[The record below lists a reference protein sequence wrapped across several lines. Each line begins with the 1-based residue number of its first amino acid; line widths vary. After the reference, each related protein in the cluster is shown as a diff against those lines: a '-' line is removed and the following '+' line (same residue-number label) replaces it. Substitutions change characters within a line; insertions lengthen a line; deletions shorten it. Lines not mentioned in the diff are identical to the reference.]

1 MSKPS
6 EGTPLVNNAASTE
19 VVGRYGKTVVACGM
33 FMACSASMML
43 VNKQVVKVYRSPV
56 TILDMQLAFTVLVL
70 ATVFAWTLHFGS
82 KRDVWRWVSVVPLL
96 YAGMLTTSM
105 IAQLYASVGLQVVI
119 RNLGPL
125 VTLPI
130 ERVFNEPIVADMY
143 TWASLVFIL
152 CGIILYM
159 WQSLRSQQGHEL
171 AAGVV
176 LMLLNLVVAMFER
189 LYQRKL
195 IAVEP
200 VDVSKTGM
208 LLLNNLGAILPVTLL
223 LAVPGLN
230 ESEAWRTNWP
240 KATMI
245 DYALLVVSGICG
257 IAIGWTAINAQ
268 QYVTATTM
276 LVITNLNKIV
286 VVAIGIVF
294 MGDPH
299 SPVALL
305 GVAMALG
312 GGVWYA
318 LARQNVANR
327 AKEAKERAAALAAA
341 TSGETPAA
349 SKA

>member
-1 MSKPS
+1 MSKPTES
-6 EGTPLVNNAASTE
+6 SPLVDAAA
-19 VVGRYGKTVVACGM
+19 VDVAKYGKTIIACSM

-43 VNKQVVKVYRSPV
+43 VNKQVVKVYQSPV
-56 TILDMQLAFTVLVL
+56 TILDLQLIFTVAVL
-70 ATVFAWTLHFGS
+70 GTVFWWTLHFGS
-82 KRDVWRWVSVVPLL
+82 KRDVWRWISVVPLL

-105 IAQLYASVGLQVVI
+105 VAQLYASVGLQVVI

-130 ERVFNEPIVADMY
+130 ERVFNEPIVADQW
-143 TWASLVFIL
+143 TWASLIMIL
-152 CGIILYM
+152 FGIVLYM
-159 WQSLRSQQGHEL
+159 WQSLSTQKPHDL
-171 AAGVV
+171 VAGVT

-208 LLLNNLGAILPVTLL
+208 LLLNNLGAIVPVTLL
-223 LAVPGLN
+223 LLVPGLN
-230 ESEAWRTNWP
+230 ETHAWKNDWP
-240 KATMI
+240 KAKFI
-245 DYALLVVSGICG
+245 DWTLLMVSGVCG

-286 VVAIGIVF
+286 VVAVGILF

-299 SPVALL
+299 SPIALL
-305 GVAMALG
+305 GISMALG
-312 GGVWYA
+312 GGVCYA

-327 AKEAKERAAALAAA
+327 QREARDAEIQAAAEGN
-341 TSGETPAA
+341 TGA

>member
-1 MSKPS
+1 MGGPNEQS
-6 EGTPLVNNAASTE
+6 PLVDNSATDVS
-19 VVGRYGKTVVACGM
+19 RYGKTIVACGM

-43 VNKQVVKVYRSPV
+43 VNKQVVRVYRSPV
-56 TILDMQLAFTVLVL
+56 TILDLQLIFTVAVL
-70 ATVFAWTLHFGS
+70 GSVFWWTLHFGS
-82 KRDVWRWVSVVPLL
+82 KRDVWRWISVVPLL

-105 IAQLYASVGLQVVI
+105 VAQLYASVGLQVVI

-130 ERVFNEPIVADMY
+130 ERVFNEPIVADKY
-143 TWASLVFIL
+143 TWLSL
-152 CGIILYM
+152 CGILAGIVLYM
-159 WQSLRSQQGHEL
+159 WQSLSTQKPHDL
-171 AAGVV
+171 VAGVT

-208 LLLNNLGAILPVTLL
+208 LLLNNLGAIVPVTML

-230 ESEAWRTNWP
+230 ETEAWRTEWP
-240 KATMI
+240 KAKFI

-286 VVAIGIVF
+286 VVAVGIVF

-299 SPVALL
+299 SPIALL
-305 GVAMALG
+305 GISMALG
-312 GGVWYA
+312 GGVCYA

-327 AKEAKERAAALAAA
+327 AREQKEAEAKAAAEGAPGM
-341 TSGETPAA
+341 T
-349 SKA
+349 KA

>member
-1 MSKPS
+1 MPGPNEKS
-6 EGTPLVNNAASTE
+6 PLVDGGNAQVA
-19 VVGRYGKTVVACGM
+19 RYGKTIVACGM

-43 VNKQVVKVYRSPV
+43 VNKQVVRVFRSPV
-56 TILDMQLAFTVLVL
+56 TILDLQLIFTVVVL
-70 ATVFAWTLHFGS
+70 GSVFWWTLHFGS
-82 KRDVWRWVSVVPLL
+82 KRDVWRWISVVPLL

-130 ERVFNEPIVADMY
+130 ERVFNEPIVADKW
-143 TWASLVFIL
+143 TWSSLCLIL
-152 CGIILYM
+152 VGIILYM
-159 WQSLRSQQGHEL
+159 WQSLSTQKAHDL
-171 AAGVV
+171 VAGVT

-208 LLLNNLGAILPVTLL
+208 LLLNNLGAILPVTML

-230 ESEAWRTNWP
+230 ETEAWRTDWP
-240 KATMI
+240 KATLV
-245 DYALLVVSGICG
+245 DYVLLVVSGVCG

-286 VVAIGIVF
+286 VVAVGIVF

-299 SPVALL
+299 SPLALL
-305 GVAMALG
+305 GISMALG
-312 GGVWYA
+312 GGVCYA

-327 AKEAKERAAALAAA
+327 LKEAKEAESRAAAEKGAA
-341 TSGETPAA
+341 PM

>member
-1 MSKPS
+1 
-6 EGTPLVNNAASTE
+6 
-19 VVGRYGKTVVACGM
+19 
-33 FMACSASMML
+33 ML

-130 ERVFNEPIVADMY
+130 ERVFNEPIVADAY
-143 TWASLVFIL
+143 TWASLIFIL
-152 CGIILYM
+152 VGIVLYM
-159 WQSLRSQQGHEL
+159 HQSLMSQQGHEL

-208 LLLNNLGAILPVTLL
+208 LLLNNLGAILPVSLL

-230 ESEAWRTNWP
+230 EAEAWRTNWP
-240 KATMI
+240 KATVI
-245 DYALLVVSGICG
+245 DYMLLVVSGICG

-286 VVAIGIVF
+286 VVAIGIIF

-305 GVAMALG
+305 GIGMALG

-341 TSGETPAA
+341 TATETPAA